1 MAFQDRNALSA
12 LGKTKDKEIKQRR
25 KQEQRRMQIKEEKRE
40 RGKREK
46 SGEEGWWGQR
56 EGSQR
61 TTYGS
66 DSVITANL
74 WSSKGKVFFSMPPS
88 LHIKLPL

>member
-1 MAFQDRNALSA
+1 
-12 LGKTKDKEIKQRR
+12 
-25 KQEQRRMQIKEEKRE
+25 MQIKEEEQE

-46 SGEEGWWGQR
+46 RGEEGWWGQR
-56 EGSQR
+56 EGSQK

-74 WSSKGKVFFSMPPS
+74 
-88 LHIKLPL
+88 

>member
-1 MAFQDRNALSA
+1 MLWAHE
-12 LGKTKDKEIKQRR
+12 GKRMKNKEKAK
-25 KQEQRRMQIKEEKRE
+25 KQERGRMQIKRGKARERE

-46 SGEEGWWGQR
+46 SGEEGWRGQR

-74 WSSKGKVFFSMPPS
+74 
-88 LHIKLPL
+88 

>member
-1 MAFQDRNALSA
+1 MLWVFE
-12 LGKTKDKEIKQRR
+12 GKPKTKNKAKTKTGTE
-25 KQEQRRMQIKEEKRE
+25 EQRRMQIKEEKRE
-40 RGKREK
+40 RGRREK

-74 WSSKGKVFFSMPPS
+74 
-88 LHIKLPL
+88 